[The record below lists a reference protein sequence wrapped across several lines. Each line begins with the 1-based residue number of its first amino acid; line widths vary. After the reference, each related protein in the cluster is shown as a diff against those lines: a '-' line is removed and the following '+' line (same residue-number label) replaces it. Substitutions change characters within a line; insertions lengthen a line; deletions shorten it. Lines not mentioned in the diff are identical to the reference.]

1 MGSRPSRAGQDGL
14 VRGAPRL
21 IRIDDPTDPRV
32 ADYVALTDAELR
44 RGDDVCIAEGVT
56 VIRHLVAVGVPLRSV
71 LVTPA
76 KAEAVAP
83 LPDDVTILV
92 ASQAV
97 MNAVVG
103 FDIHR
108 GAVAV
113 AERPPTRD
121 VGTVVDAGR
130 ALVVLEGI
138 SDVENMGLLFR
149 NAAALG
155 ADAVLLS
162 PTCCDPLYRRSLRV
176 SMGHALSIPF
186 ATLDPWPGGL
196 DRVRGAGFEIVALTP
211 APDADPITAVS
222 PGARTA
228 VLLGA
233 EGPGLTAAALAAADR
248 RVRIPMRAGVDS
260 LNVAAAAAIA
270 FHRLFRGDGLE
281 DVQP

>member
-1 MGSRPSRAGQDGL
+1 M
-14 VRGAPRL
+14 VRGAARL
-21 IRIDDPTDPRV
+21 IPIDDPADPRV

-44 RGDDVCIAEGVT
+44 RHGDVCIAEGVT
-56 VIRHLVAVGVPLRSV
+56 VIRHLVAARVPLRSV
-71 LVTPA
+71 LVTPG
-76 KAEAVAP
+76 KVDAVAP
-83 LPDDVTILV
+83 VPDSVTTFV

-113 AERPPTRD
+113 AERPATQE
-121 VGTVVDAGR
+121 VGALLTGR
-130 ALVVLEGI
+130 SLVVLEGI
-138 SDVENMGLLFR
+138 SDAENMGLLFR

-176 SMGHALSIPF
+176 SMGHALTVPF
-186 ATLDPWPGGL
+186 ATLDPWRDGLGG
-196 DRVRGAGFEIVALTP
+196 VRDAGFDIVALTP
-211 APDADPITAVS
+211 TADADPITTVA
-222 PGARTA
+222 PGGRTA

-233 EGPGLTAAALAAADR
+233 EGPGLTAAALSAADR

-270 FHRLFRGDGLE
+270 FHRLFGGDGLE